1 MRSTLIRPATKEHEI
16 LTIAEVAAYLRV
28 TTRTVH
34 RYIKDGGLPY
44 HQPGLG
50 IRAPLR
56 FDRTEVETW
65 FRSR

>member
-1 MRSTLIRPATKEHEI
+1 M
-16 LTIAEVAAYLRV
+16 TIAEVAAYLRV